1 METENLLFICSYMAK
16 KNYWSA
22 EMILWRLFQAYNCGV
37 ESKRIS
43 NQADDVRETTHLH
56 HCREESPLVNI
67 RFDNGTGPI
76 KS

>member
-1 METENLLFICSYMAK
+1 MAK
-16 KNYWSA
+16 KLLVSRNDFVKIVSSVQ
-22 EMILWRLFQAYNCGV
+22 LL
-37 ESKRIS
+37 SKRIS